1 MDTFISG
8 VMAANSYSWNKGEN
22 MSFQLPNRKP
32 IKEMNDD
39 DLIFWLLFDR
49 DSLISLRNWQ
59 IDCPKGRQESLKKDI
74 LDAEERFEELLA
86 EVKDRMRKG
95 GKRH

>member
-1 MDTFISG
+1 MT
-8 VMAANSYSWNKGEN
+8 
-22 MSFQLPNRKP
+22 FQLPNRKP

-59 IDCPKGRQESLKKDI
+59 IDCPKERRESLKKDI
-74 LDAEERFEELLA
+74 LDTQQRVEELLA